1 MNIFAQYKNL
11 RRENYVLF
19 FGRIVTSM
27 GAMIWPMLTL
37 LLSRKLGL
45 NAGIIGI
52 LMALG
57 TVCMFPAN
65 ILGGRIA
72 DKYEKKMNIVR
83 CDLVSVTAYIICA
96 LIPLSMISVVL
107 MFIAAFCQT
116 MEQPSYSALIADLT
130 ETKDRERAYSLSY
143 LGGNLGFVLSPTI
156 AGILLENH
164 LPLCYLISGLSIGCS
179 TALIFFLIGKIV
191 PVREESEEASYQ
203 VDRGNESIFTIMK
216 ENPAVML
223 FILTMGLYF
232 GVYVHTN
239 YLMPL
244 EMSQIHG
251 ANGSVIYGSVFSM
264 NCIGVVL
271 FTPLVTKLAKGMKE
285 PVKTF
290 TGIMLILAGLGIFL
304 GCKGFVPAYYISML
318 VFTLGEVFSV
328 LADNPF
334 LTRRVPAGHRGRVY
348 GINSVAQTVFS
359 GASQLVIGQ
368 VFDRAGSFAAWSG
381 VYIIGAL
388 SLAAAIVLIRMDR
401 KVYPKLY
408 LN

>member
-1 MNIFAQYKNL
+1 MNIFSQYRNL

-37 LLSRKLGL
+37 IMSRKMGMSAGL
-45 NAGIIGI
+45 IGI

-57 TVCMFPAN
+57 TAGMFPAN
-65 ILGGRIA
+65 ILGGKIA
-72 DKYEKKMNIVR
+72 DKYEKKMNIVY

-96 LIPLSMISVVL
+96 LIPLTMISVVL

-164 LPLCYLISGLSIGCS
+164 LPLCFLISSFSIGCS
-179 TALIFFLIGKIV
+179 TALIFFMIGKIV
-191 PVREESEEASYQ
+191 PVREDSEEASYQ
-203 VDRGNESIFTIMK
+203 IERGNESIFAIMK
-216 ENPAVML
+216 DNPAVML

-264 NCIGVVL
+264 NCIGVVF
-271 FTPLVTKLAKGMKE
+271 FTPLVTRLAKRLKE
-285 PVKTF
+285 PAKTF
-290 TGIMLILAGLGIFL
+290 TGIVLMLTGLGLFL
-304 GCKGFVPAYYISML
+304 GCRGFIPAYYISML
-318 VFTLGEVFSV
+318 IFTLGEVFSV

-334 LTRRVPAGHRGRVY
+334 LTRRVPAGHRGRIY
-348 GINSVAQTVFS
+348 GINAVVQTVFS
-359 GASQLVIGQ
+359 GVSQLVIGQ
-368 VFDRAGSFAAWSG
+368 IFERCGSSAAWTG
-381 VYIIGAL
+381 VYVIGGL
-388 SLAAAIVLIRMDR
+388 SLAAAVVLIKMDR
-401 KVYPKLY
+401 KLYPKLY
-408 LN
+408 LH

>member
-37 LLSRKLGL
+37 ILSRKMGMS
-45 NAGIIGI
+45 AGIIGI

-57 TVCMFPAN
+57 TAGMFPAN

-83 CDLVSVTAYIICA
+83 CDIVSVTAYILCA

-107 MFIAAFCQT
+107 MFTAAFCQT

-179 TALIFFLIGKIV
+179 TALIFFLIGKIE
-191 PVREESEEASYQ
+191 PVREVSEEASYQ
-203 VDRGNESIFTIMK
+203 IDRGNESIFTVMK

-290 TGIMLILAGLGIFL
+290 AGITLILAGLGIFL
-304 GCKGFVPAYYISML
+304 GCKGFIPAYYISML

-348 GINSVAQTVFS
+348 GINSVVQTVFS

-368 VFDRAGSFAAWSG
+368 VFDRAGSFAAWCG
-381 VYIIGAL
+381 VYIIGAM
-388 SLAAAIVLIRMDR
+388 SLAAAAVLIRMDR